1 MLLPHAQVS
10 CDELEAGQ
18 APSQNPPSGGSS
30 SLVQA
35 TQPIVLSWSL
45 GHVFQQ
51 EASLRAVQGSAHL
64 FSNLQTDIGKHM
76 QKFEQTALRTSL
88 RVPAGLVHPSALPP
102 ALDAPH
108 TPADEAKADAQLA
121 ELRQRIAEV
130 CLCV

>member
-1 MLLPHAQVS
+1 M
-10 CDELEAGQ
+10 
-18 APSQNPPSGGSS
+18 
-30 SLVQA
+30 
-35 TQPIVLSWSL
+35 
-45 GHVFQQ
+45 
-51 EASLRAVQGSAHL
+51 QGSAHL

>member
-1 MLLPHAQVS
+1 M
-10 CDELEAGQ
+10 
-18 APSQNPPSGGSS
+18 
-30 SLVQA
+30 
-35 TQPIVLSWSL
+35 
-45 GHVFQQ
+45 
-51 EASLRAVQGSAHL
+51 QGSAHL

-76 QKFEQTALRTSL
+76 QKFEQIALRTSL